1 MQVAID
7 RQASGLKPHLSL
19 VSLFEALLDPI
30 AFSGSLLAVA
40 GFLLIIFAPT
50 VVLLYLG
57 FFCIGVGCANV
68 VPVFFSLLGK
78 QHVMPISLAVPAVST
93 LGYLGILMGPAT
105 IGFIAHQM
113 SLYAAFT
120 LLAVL
125 VLLQAVIAA
134 YVYRHIME

>member
-1 MQVAID
+1 MLTM
-7 RQASGLKPHLSL
+7 R
-19 VSLFEALLDPI
+19 LLGDWTVQKLGQERVVI
-30 AFSGSLLAVA
+30 GGSLLAVA

-57 FFCIGVGCANV
+57 FFFIGVGCANV

-93 LGYLGILMGPAT
+93 LGYLGILMGPAA
-105 IGFIAHQM
+105 IGFIAHQT

-120 LLAVL
+120 LLAAL

-134 YVYRHIME
+134 YVYRHIVE